1 MAYTVSSPPMAEP
14 AGRLS
19 ARRWRLIAFVVI
31 AAFMVGGPIAEQIGG
46 LRSPYIRSWIM
57 FSAPGIG
64 LVDAS
69 FTLRQEDGTFAR
81 LDRFDALGE
90 PRDGKLRR
98 INHDE
103 LTEIITRLCAAE
115 GPGAD
120 IRVVARLAVRKG
132 WRTLETGDQNVCAR

>member
-1 MAYTVSSPPMAEP
+1 MDYTLSPQQIVAPAE
-14 AGRLS
+14 RLS
-19 ARRWRLIAFVVI
+19 ARRWRLIAFIAI
-31 AAFMVGGPIAEQIGG
+31 AAFMVGGPVAEQIGG

-69 FTLRQEDGTFAR
+69 FTIRQADGSFAR

-90 PRDGKLRR
+90 QRDGKLRR
-98 INHDE
+98 INRDE

-132 WRTLETGDQNVCAR
+132 WRTLEAGDQNVCAR